1 MMENRVRKLMK
12 EEERLKHQIEIA
24 NKNSDIA
31 DMARERVEYEQR
43 FKAMQQQAERERIEV
58 RRKLNEERKKRS

>member
-24 NKNSDIA
+24 NKNSEIA
-31 DMARERVEYEQR
+31 DLARERVEYE
-43 FKAMQQQAERERIEV
+43 
-58 RRKLNEERKKRS
+58 